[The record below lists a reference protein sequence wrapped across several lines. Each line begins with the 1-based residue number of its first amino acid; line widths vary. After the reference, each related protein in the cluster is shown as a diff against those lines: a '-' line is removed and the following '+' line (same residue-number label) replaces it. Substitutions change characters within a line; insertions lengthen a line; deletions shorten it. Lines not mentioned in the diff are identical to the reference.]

1 MRLPEPIDCW
11 RRFTMDKTSKSNWSS
26 SPSLHLVSL
35 AWYFRG
41 IWNMF
46 LLQKYFIYNIHYKHL
61 FFKHFRSWIL
71 ESQVKRKMCKI
82 FLEIQFNLSKHFCSL
97 ETFTLLWIMKYT
109 ISDNNC
115 VLNVIIVQNSFVS
128 ENDNIDFII
137 ICAQKFRM
145 KFLLCVLLYLN
156 GS

>member
-1 MRLPEPIDCW
+1 
-11 RRFTMDKTSKSNWSS
+11 
-26 SPSLHLVSL
+26 
-35 AWYFRG
+35 
-41 IWNMF
+41 
-46 LLQKYFIYNIHYKHL
+46 
-61 FFKHFRSWIL
+61 
-71 ESQVKRKMCKI
+71 
-82 FLEIQFNLSKHFCSL
+82 
-97 ETFTLLWIMKYT
+97 MKYT

>member
-1 MRLPEPIDCW
+1 
-11 RRFTMDKTSKSNWSS
+11 
-26 SPSLHLVSL
+26 
-35 AWYFRG
+35 
-41 IWNMF
+41 
-46 LLQKYFIYNIHYKHL
+46 
-61 FFKHFRSWIL
+61 
-71 ESQVKRKMCKI
+71 MCKI